1 MFATFCFIG
10 CLNLFAQDNS
20 LEIEIRKNIKNAQ
33 FELALSNIEK
43 LESNTAYL
51 KNNQNRLRLNLSKSK
66 VYNQLDQ
73 QEKSI
78 NLMLKGFSELKDNT
92 LLKGLKI
99 DYANALGLIFYEAE
113 NYDKSIDYY
122 NQALYNSLTENDTI
136 NTLEA
141 YLNLGKNYYKNE
153 EIDSAVSNFSKILVY
168 PVNYKT
174 QKYITASYT
183 NLGVVAGD
191 ELNLDLAEEYANK
204 VLLIYQEQKDTL
216 NIAMGLINLSSIYY
230 DKKDYE
236 KAKNSYFQAFKSVK
250 DLKSERAIKV
260 KEYALYNLAYTN
272 EHLGDFENAYFFLEE
287 ATNLT
292 DSLNQLKI
300 VQNISEVEAK
310 YNVAIQAQK
319 VEEEKSLRQR
329 AQFLF
334 YGSALAFL
342 AFIILSYIFYRNYRL
357 KQRNKIEQIENETQ
371 TRIINATIDA
381 KEKERKSIA
390 EILHDSVSAL
400 LSSANLH
407 LQATKS
413 QLKEGAPKEI
423 SKAQVIVNEA
433 SVKIRDLSHE
443 LISSV
448 LLKFGLAFAVH
459 DICQKYSNSEIT
471 LRSDDKGILRYDQD
485 FEIKIYNIIEELIN
499 NILKHSK
506 ASNATIMLVHR
517 ENDMLSVRLSDDGI
531 GFDLKKA
538 KTKDGLGLS
547 HINAR
552 VKVMKGVF
560 NIVSSK
566 GNGTSIFILVPIQP
580 KLIN

>member
-1 MFATFCFIG
+1 MMLLSHSYILRFNLVFITLCLIG
-10 CLNLFAQDNS
+10 CLNLYAQDNS
-20 LEIEIRKNIKNAQ
+20 LETEIRKNIENAQ

-43 LESNTAYL
+43 LESNSDYL
-51 KNNQNRLRLNLSKSK
+51 KSDQNRLWLNLSKSK

-99 DYANALGLIFYEAE
+99 EYANALGLIFYEAE

-122 NQALYNSLTENDTI
+122 NQALYNSLIENDTI
-136 NTLEA
+136 NILEA
-141 YLNLGKNYYKNE
+141 YLNLGKNHYRNE
-153 EIDSAVSNFSKILVY
+153 ERDSAISNFSKILVF
-168 PVNYKT
+168 PVNHKT
-174 QKYITASYT
+174 QKFITASYT

-191 ELNLDLAEEYANK
+191 ELNLNLAEEYANR

-230 DKKDYE
+230 DKEEFE

-272 EHLGDFENAYFFLEE
+272 EQLGDFEKAYFFLEE

-300 VQNISEVEAK
+300 IQNISEVEAK

-381 KEKERKSIA
+381 KEKE
-390 EILHDSVSAL
+390 
-400 LSSANLH
+400 
-407 LQATKS
+407 
-413 QLKEGAPKEI
+413 
-423 SKAQVIVNEA
+423 
-433 SVKIRDLSHE
+433 
-443 LISSV
+443 
-448 LLKFGLAFAVH
+448 
-459 DICQKYSNSEIT
+459 
-471 LRSDDKGILRYDQD
+471 
-485 FEIKIYNIIEELIN
+485 
-499 NILKHSK
+499 
-506 ASNATIMLVHR
+506 
-517 ENDMLSVRLSDDGI
+517 EN
-531 GFDLKKA
+531 
-538 KTKDGLGLS
+538 
-547 HINAR
+547 
-552 VKVMKGVF
+552 
-560 NIVSSK
+560 
-566 GNGTSIFILVPIQP
+566 Q
-580 KLIN
+580 